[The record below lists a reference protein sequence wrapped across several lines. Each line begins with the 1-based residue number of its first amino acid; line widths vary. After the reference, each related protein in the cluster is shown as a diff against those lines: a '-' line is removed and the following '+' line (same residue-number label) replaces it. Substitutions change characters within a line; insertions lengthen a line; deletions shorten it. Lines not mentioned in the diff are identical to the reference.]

1 MPNSVDDN
9 NKQCLL
15 NWCFKNLTCFQYY
28 QCQYNSMCHYQELLE
43 MVTKQRHKRVS
54 AGIGVK
60 NYGI

>member
-9 NKQCLL
+9 NKQCL
-15 NWCFKNLTCFQYY
+15 
-28 QCQYNSMCHYQELLE
+28 YNSMCHYQELLE